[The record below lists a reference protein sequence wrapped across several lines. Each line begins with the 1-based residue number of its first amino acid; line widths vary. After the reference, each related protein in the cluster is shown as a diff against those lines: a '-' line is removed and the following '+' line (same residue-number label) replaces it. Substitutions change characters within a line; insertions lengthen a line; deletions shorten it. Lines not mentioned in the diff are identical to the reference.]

1 MSLLSASLTDIG
13 LKRSKNQDS
22 IYSSNEEG
30 LFIVADG
37 MGGHAGGETAS
48 NLAVKTIPKYLNEN
62 QSQSPNEVSSN
73 SVKKANQVILE
84 LGNKMPELKGMG
96 TTVVQIYFKG
106 PFAYVSNLGDSR
118 SYLINKSQVYQITR
132 DHSLIQEKINLNIYW

>member
-62 QSQSPNEVSSN
+62 QEVEM
-73 SVKKANQVILE
+73 QEFIFE
-84 LGNKMPELKGMG
+84 
-96 TTVVQIYFKG
+96 
-106 PFAYVSNLGDSR
+106 NL
-118 SYLINKSQVYQITR
+118 
-132 DHSLIQEKINLNIYW
+132 SLLN